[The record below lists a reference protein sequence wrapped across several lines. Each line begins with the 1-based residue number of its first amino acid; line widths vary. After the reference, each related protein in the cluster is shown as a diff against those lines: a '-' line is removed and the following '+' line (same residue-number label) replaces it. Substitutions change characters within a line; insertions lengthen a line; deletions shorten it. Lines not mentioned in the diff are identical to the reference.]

1 MFCPKC
7 GKELPAG
14 ARFCGGC
21 GQQLGVQAAPSQAAP
36 ANGKSYSTQSMPA
49 QPVQQTRPAQPV
61 QQTRPAQAATAQS
74 MPATAKVASGISGL
88 QSKLDNSNASF
99 IRGRSIWDIVG
110 FTAVVLIVISFFL
123 PEIQGIELP
132 QGMMNF
138 SLSTLMAFMGS
149 YSQSAQ
155 FSGVLLIFL
164 LPAALAAVDLLV
176 VKENSSRHIRLIIWG
191 VVSIASQMP
200 APALIDF
207 AKTNNVSDAAALS
220 LGTGYYL
227 WIFASLV
234 LIAVG
239 IIGIV
244 QRYII
249 KSAA

>member
-21 GQQLGVQAAPSQAAP
+21 GQQLAAQAAP
-36 ANGKSYSTQSMPA
+36 AQATQAGDKSFSTQSLSS
-49 QPVQQTRPAQPV
+49 QPTQQARPAQSF
-61 QQTRPAQAATAQS
+61 QQARPAQSVPVQSAT
-74 MPATAKVASGISGL
+74 ATAKVAGGISGL

-99 IRGRSIWDIVG
+99 LKGRSIWDMVG
-110 FTAVVLIVISFFL
+110 LGAVVLIVICFFL

-138 SLSTLMAFMGS
+138 SFSALMSFMGS
-149 YSQSAQ
+149 YSESAR
-155 FSGVLLIFL
+155 FSGVLLLFL
-164 LPAALAAVDLLV
+164 LPAVLAAVDLLV
-176 VKENSSRHIRLIIWG
+176 IKENSSRHIRLIIWG
-191 VVSIASQMP
+191 VVSIAFQMP
-200 APALIDF
+200 VSSLIDL
-207 AKTNNVSDAAALS
+207 AKTYNYSGIATVS
-220 LGTGYYL
+220 LGAGYYL

-239 IIGIV
+239 IIGLV
-244 QRYII
+244 QRFNS